1 MAIVNNYLGFTIATT
16 TELTNADNDS
26 DFGASQNRNI
36 RTINENYNYK
46 AAIQN
51 TFIDGYINQF
61 GSSAN
66 FSTNE
71 QRLVQNLVRE
81 SINTNG
87 ITVRYMPR
95 HSKYTD
101 SVFNE
106 RPESKFHAGYQIDMM
121 LLAAAGFEGEG
132 DVMTTYGV
140 E

>member
-16 TELTNADNDS
+16 TELTKTDNDS

-66 FSTNE
+66 F
-71 QRLVQNLVRE
+71 
-81 SINTNG
+81 
-87 ITVRYMPR
+87 
-95 HSKYTD
+95 
-101 SVFNE
+101 
-106 RPESKFHAGYQIDMM
+106 
-121 LLAAAGFEGEG
+121 
-132 DVMTTYGV
+132 
-140 E
+140 